1 MEVIFLIL
9 GMALIVAG
17 VYGLITGDAGTQNY
31 GDVASVSARGFGVRL
46 IGILMIVVGGN
57 VVRVEWRRRR

>member
-1 MEVIFLIL
+1 
-9 GMALIVAG
+9 LIVAG